1 MIFTSIINQYL
12 LDIKLEM
19 KELLEYNT
27 ISNTITIRD
36 TQYINGYSI
45 TYTDT
50 VMSPDLNSEI
60 VTINE

>member
-1 MIFTSIINQYL
+1 MILTSIINQYL
-12 LDIKLEM
+12 LDIRLQM

-36 TQYINGYSI
+36 TQYVDNYSL
-45 TYTDT
+45 TYTDSI
-50 VMSPDLNSEI
+50 MSPELNSEI